1 MAVTLHDIALK
12 SGISI
17 STVSRILN
25 KKSAK
30 YRISKETEKTVLK
43 TAKELNY
50 RPNQLAR
57 GLRLKKTHTI
67 GLIAPDIANPF
78 FALIIKGVQTQA
90 HQLGYSLV
98 VCDTDEDL
106 ALEIEHVNLL
116 YSKGVDGFIVMPV
129 GQKFQHL
136 QFLLDNG
143 IPLVLVD
150 RCSEEL
156 KTSTVVVDN
165 FAGAFEAVDYLAKHG
180 HRKIAIIQGLPDTF
194 TSRGRLRGYL
204 KALEVNGIP
213 VDESLIVGNDFRRQ
227 NGYIEMKL
235 LLQGMSRPTAVF
247 TTSDLIS
254 LGTLEAIRE
263 EGLSIPEDISIVT
276 FDDIEPSSLFRCPI
290 TAVAQPKRTIGEMA
304 VKLLTDRI
312 KNPGRHEVKNVVLKP
327 ELVIRESV
335 AAVPVPAL
343 AG

>member
-1 MAVTLHDIALK
+1 MAVTLRDIALK
-12 SGISI
+12 SGISV

-30 YRISKETEKTVLK
+30 FRISKETEKLVLK
-43 TAKELNY
+43 TAKELAY

-67 GLIAPDIANPF
+67 GLVAPDIANPF

-136 QFLLDNG
+136 QFLLDNAV
-143 IPLVLVD
+143 PLVLVD

-156 KTSTVVVDN
+156 QTSTVVVDN
-165 FAGAFEAVDYLAKHG
+165 VAGAYEAVDYLAKQG
-180 HRKIAIIQGLPDTF
+180 HRRIAIIQGLPDTF
-194 TSRGRLRGYL
+194 TSRGRLQGYL
-204 KALEVNGIP
+204 KALRDNGIP
-213 VDESLIVGNDFRRQ
+213 ADESLIVGNDFRRQ

-235 LLQGMSRPTAVF
+235 LLQGVSRPSAVF

-254 LGTLEAIRE
+254 LGALEAIRE
-263 EGLSIPEDISIVT
+263 EGLTIPEEISIVT

-312 KNPGRHEVKNVVLKP
+312 KNPGRHEMKNVVLKP

-335 AAVPVPAL
+335 ATMHAPAL